1 MKTNNKL
8 MNEFSVEELE
18 ARYEMK
24 TWEIMVCTGP
34 QCTSEIR

>member
-18 ARYEMK
+18 SRFEMK
-24 TWEIMVCTGP
+24 TWEIKICTG
-34 QCTSEIR
+34 SECGVR

>member
-18 ARYEMK
+18 TRYEMK
-24 TWEIMVCTGP
+24 TWEIMVCTGS
-34 QCTSEIR
+34 QCPSQIR